1 MLDDSVS
8 VLNQQLKMDPL
19 RLSLRFDG
27 QDSLEIDM
35 RMESGEDTLITVALR
50 DCTSL
55 YCTVHSYLGSEDISR

>member
-1 MLDDSVS
+1 MS

-35 RMESGEDTLITVALR
+35 RMESGEDTSITVAMR

-55 YCTVHSYLGSEDISR
+55 CCTVHSYLGSEDISA